1 VSAGTLR
8 HVAFGVVL
16 CVGAF
21 LRLWHLGYSNFQGDE
36 VKALFPSGEDNLSAF
51 LFDQRKGPLQFL
63 VTFMVQLV
71 DPQYSSEFLVRL
83 PFALAAV
90 ASMWFFHRFVELH
103 FGWDVALV
111 ATFLYATNGMIV
123 GLSRIAQYQSLVL
136 LFVCMALYFFSLA
149 ISDDRWRS
157 KGVLLGSICW
167 ALGTLAHYDAL
178 LILPFVLYLVVEYY
192 RKHRTLKPAV
202 LPATLFAI
210 AVAAFY
216 IPFALSISDG
226 TKDYWSDRLTGGHD
240 KISSSTYLFGVYN
253 PLLALLLY
261 ALFTGLGVAYLLYT
275 LARRQP
281 QLRDAFLVLW
291 ICGVVI
297 FFEVV
302 VNLPGTHIFNY
313 LLPVMVLMGLGVR
326 FLLDIARFP
335 ALRVALSTVLAGTG
349 AFLVAQSYAL
359 FVDHKESYP
368 WAPEHLFGRTVP
380 PVKIDRYH
388 TSLFGFPYDGGWRD
402 IKTHLDEQPGDGN
415 PSFLT
420 NDKGSIAEF
429 YMAGYDEDADD
440 LGYYIHVR
448 HPQSFNPRVPAGRI
462 GAWVSTHR
470 PDFVVRR
477 DGVTIAELYDIPPQW
492 RQSVSLEVGP
502 S

>member
-1 VSAGTLR
+1 
-8 HVAFGVVL
+8 VL
-16 CVGAF
+16 LLGAF
-21 LRLWHLGYSNFQGDE
+21 LRLGNLGYSNFQGDE

-63 VTFMVQLV
+63 VTFTVQLV

-202 LPATLFAI
+202 LPAALFAI

-240 KISSSTYLFGVYN
+240 KISSSSYLFGVYN
-253 PLLALLLY
+253 PLLALPLY
-261 ALFTGLGVAYLLYT
+261 ALLAGLGVAYLLYA
-275 LARRQP
+275 LATRQA
-281 QLRDAFLVLW
+281 QLREAFLVLW
-291 ICGVVI
+291 ISGVVI
-297 FFEVV
+297 FFEVA

-313 LLPVMVLMGLGVR
+313 LLPLMILMGLGVK
-326 FLLDIARFP
+326 FTLDLLKFRPLQLLTSA
-335 ALRVALSTVLAGTG
+335 VLACAGI
-349 AFLVAQSYAL
+349 FLVIQSYAL
-359 FVDHKESYP
+359 FVDHDESYP
-368 WAPEHLFGRTVP
+368 WAPERLLGRTVP

-402 IKTHLDEQPGDGN
+402 IKTNLDDQPGDDN

-429 YMAGYDEDADD
+429 YMAGYDEGPED

-448 HPQSFNPRVPAGRI
+448 HPQSFNPRITDERVATWAR
-462 GAWVSTHR
+462 THR
-470 PDFVVRR
+470 PDFTVRR
-477 DGVTIAELYDIPPQW
+477 DGMTIAELYDIPQQW